1 MPDVMFISNTN
12 LRHLERMQ
20 FEGAPDLIVEVVFPD
35 SQTRDRREKPR
46 ILKILTGKGIG
57 P

>member
-1 MPDVMFISNTN
+1 MFISNTN